1 MSVDYN
7 TIQIPLIK
15 AKEIAK
21 RLYNVEGEFK
31 TLPGE
36 LDFNFLI
43 ETKRENYILKISRPN
58 QDLEPLR
65 FQQAIFQHL
74 ANSQLVSP
82 KAFPDLL
89 GNDIR
94 IIEDVQGLKRAV
106 RLLSWIDGRLW
117 SSVYPITDKLL
128 YGLGVEAGKIT
139 CALSTFKHP
148 IAQRSFDWDLAQ
160 AAWTFKHINLFSK
173 SQQHLVA
180 YFQK

>member
-65 FQQAIFQHL
+65 FQ
-74 ANSQLVSP
+74 
-82 KAFPDLL
+82 
-89 GNDIR
+89 
-94 IIEDVQGLKRAV
+94 
-106 RLLSWIDGRLW
+106 
-117 SSVYPITDKLL
+117 
-128 YGLGVEAGKIT
+128 
-139 CALSTFKHP
+139 
-148 IAQRSFDWDLAQ
+148 
-160 AAWTFKHINLFSK
+160 
-173 SQQHLVA
+173 
-180 YFQK
+180 